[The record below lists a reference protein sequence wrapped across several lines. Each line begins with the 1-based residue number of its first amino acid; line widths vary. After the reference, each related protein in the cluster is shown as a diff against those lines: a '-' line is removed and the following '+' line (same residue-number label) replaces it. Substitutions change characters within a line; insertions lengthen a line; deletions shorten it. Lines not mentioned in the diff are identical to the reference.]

1 MPVGQVGRTAARLPS
16 RVRTPDAPVCRDIA
30 GQQGRQASRSP
41 GSGRSSATGP
51 RQLQHRVQFRWI
63 GRRSPSSSPTPIGW
77 SHPLAGCAGVGTPRV
92 TAAVA
97 AAAGDLRQV
106 AGTCAPSRGVLAA
119 RARHL
124 SDGPRRWRRV
134 VRVGVDSTPAGFD
147 IGERAARST
156 QRLPSGAVRGSRC
169 GRVAVAGPNGA
180 FQRWRAWRMPP
191 GVVERGCRASRSIG
205 ARRTG

>member
-1 MPVGQVGRTAARLPS
+1 MPVGQMGRTAARLPS
-16 RVRTPDAPVCRDIA
+16 RVRTPDAPVCRDIP

-119 RARHL
+119 RARTPVRWPPAVA
-124 SDGPRRWRRV
+124 PRRQRRGGQHTG
-134 VRVGVDSTPAGFD
+134 RFD

-180 FQRWRAWRMPP
+180 DQRWRAWRMPP